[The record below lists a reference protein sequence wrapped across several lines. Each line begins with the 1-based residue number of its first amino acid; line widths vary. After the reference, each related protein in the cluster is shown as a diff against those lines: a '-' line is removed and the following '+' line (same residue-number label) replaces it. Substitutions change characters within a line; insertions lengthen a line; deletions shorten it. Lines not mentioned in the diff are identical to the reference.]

1 MTYPR
6 SAARALAFALAAAA
20 PGAFALTSAAPA
32 FAQGQRDASAES
44 FVQREAS
51 RALQILR
58 SGAGGGQ
65 EKAEFRAFVDQAA
78 DVPRITD
85 FVLGKYRRTISP
97 AQYQEFAVAF
107 RDYANS
113 VYENRLGQYH
123 GESLRVTGSAIRR
136 PGDVVVNTEVVG
148 GRQSRPVQ
156 VAWRVINGPQGWKVV
171 DVNVAGV
178 WLAITERQDF
188 VSTLDNNRG
197 DVGVLIRQLRT
208 QTANA
213 PRS

>member
-1 MTYPR
+1 MTPHR
-6 SAARALAFALAAAA
+6 SAARALALALAVAVPSAAVLA
-20 PGAFALTSAAPA
+20 PAAPA
-32 FAQGQRDASAES
+32 LAQSQRDAGAEA

-85 FVLGKYRRTISP
+85 FVLGKYRRTISQ
-97 AQYQEFAVAF
+97 AQYQEFAAAF
-107 RDYANS
+107 REYANS

-123 GESLRVTGSAIRR
+123 GESLQVTGSAARR
-136 PGDVVVNTEVVG
+136 PGDVVVTSSVIG
-148 GRQSRPVQ
+148 GRQGRPVP

-197 DVGVLIRQLRT
+197 DINVLIRQLRT
-208 QTANA
+208 QTAAA